1 MIAFRAPDL
10 LADRCQLVLFP
21 EVLGVFSV
29 PLAYCQKAETALE
42 RVQEKRALTYQ
53 QALKAG
59 QLPLFA

>member
-10 LADRCQLVLFP
+10 LAERCQLVLFP

-29 PLAYCQKAETALE
+29 PLAHGRKAETALE
-42 RVQEKRALTYQ
+42 QEKEERTLTYQ